1 MTKKGEDT
9 HMRRR
14 KRKKKKE
21 EKELNLM
28 CNLDPKIVYKK
39 KN

>member
-21 EKELNLM
+21 EKEENLM
-28 CNLDPKIVYKK
+28 CNLDPKIVCKK